1 MTGRLRH
8 LLRKEL
14 IQTLRDP
21 RMRLVILAVPLIQTL
36 VFGYAVSTDV
46 NRVDAAVV
54 DRDRTRESRSLVQ
67 SFTGSPAFVGRAVV
81 DMEAAAGMMDRGRVD
96 MVLSVPQGFGEG
108 LGAGDASVQ
117 VILDGSS
124 SGTAGT
130 VMGYA
135 NDVLAA
141 WSRGLSP
148 ASRPAGGVELRSRA
162 WFNPELESR
171 NFYLPGVVV
180 TLVTIVTLMLSSMAV
195 VREKE
200 IGTIEQIS
208 VTPISRAELI
218 LGKLLPFAA
227 VGMLNVALVVTI
239 SVLWFAVPFQGSI
252 AVLMAGAAL
261 FLLST
266 LGMGLLISTVSSTQ
280 QQAMLTDFLFIMPAI
295 LLSGFVFPIS
305 NMPWWAQ
312 GLSLLNPLRYMLVIV
327 RGVFLR
333 GAGMAH
339 LWPQMAALAALG
351 VALLAAA
358 VLRFRKRV
366 G

>member
-21 RMRLVILAVPLIQTL
+21 RMRIVILAVPLIQTL

-46 NRVDAAVV
+46 DRVDAAVV
-54 DRDRTRESRSLVQ
+54 DRDRTGESRSLVQ
-67 SFTGSPAFVGRAVV
+67 AFTGSPAFVERTA
-81 DMEAAAGMMDRGRVD
+81 DDLEAAAAMMDRGQVD
-96 MVLSVPQGFGEG
+96 MILYVPHGFEQG
-108 LGAGDASVQ
+108 LGAGRARVQ
-117 VILDGSS
+117 VVLDGSS

-135 NDVLAA
+135 GDILTA
-141 WSRGLSP
+141 WIHGLSP
-148 ASRPAGGVELRSRA
+148 ASVPGVEVRSRA

-180 TLVTIVTLMLSSMAV
+180 TLVTVVTLMLSSMAV

-200 IGTIEQIS
+200 MGTIEQIS
-208 VTPISRAELI
+208 VTPISRSELI

-227 VGMLNVALVVTI
+227 VGLLNVALVVTI

-252 AVLMAGAAL
+252 AVLMVGAVL

-339 LWPQMAALAALG
+339 LWPQMVALAALG
-351 VALLAAA
+351 TALLAGA
-358 VLRFRKRV
+358 VTRFRKRV